1 MEAKFTEANFT
12 CTSLVRNPILDVL
25 ELPSSFQIPINFNAM
40 QKEGSDMSLQFY
52 MLLHAQLLNVQ
63 ELPSIQASNKILAWK
78 SAVSSSTYSVF
89 EVQGL

>member
-1 MEAKFTEANFT
+1 
-12 CTSLVRNPILDVL
+12 
-25 ELPSSFQIPINFNAM
+25 M

-89 EVQGL
+89 EVQGLWHCST